1 MMTVE
6 AKQREGDTV
15 WSSLTTGKVL
25 SESEERKKLKEVQ
38 KHHLKDLLK
47 KPNVTAVDI
56 DYKTRKGEKGD
67 QLAIVIWVRK
77 KKPESQLNKDEI
89 FPKNLDGCVVDVV
102 ENEATSCGCSC
113 IESSEKVEQVC
124 RYNNE

>member
-15 WSSLTTGKVL
+15 WSSLTTEEVKAKVL

-38 KHHLKDLLK
+38 KHHVKDLLK
-47 KPNVTAVDI
+47 KPNVTSVDI
-56 DYKTRKGEKGD
+56 DYKRINGKEVD
-67 QLAIVIWVRK
+67 QLAIVIGVRK

-89 FPKNLDGCVVDVV
+89 LPKKLDDCVVDV
-102 ENEATSCGCSC
+102 
-113 IESSEKVEQVC
+113 IEQVATYAKKPSKLG
-124 RYNNE
+124 RT

>member
-6 AKQREGDTV
+6 AKQLEQVQANVRRGR
-15 WSSLTTGKVL
+15 
-25 SESEERKKLKEVQ
+25 EERQKRQKLEEVQ
-38 KHHLKDLLK
+38 KHHLEDLLK

-56 DYKTRKGEKGD
+56 DYKTINGKEVN

-89 FPKNLDGCVVDVV
+89 LPKKLDGCVVDVV
-102 ENEATSCGCSC
+102 ENEATYCSE
-113 IESSEKVEQVC
+113 IKWV
-124 RYNNE
+124 